1 MIFFQ
6 GMLFKEGK
14 TKNSYWLFRTFQE
27 GVLFLLKL
35 L

>member
-6 GMLFKEGK
+6 GMLIKEGK
-14 TKNSYWLFRTFQE
+14 AKNSYWLFRTFLV
-27 GVLFLLKL
+27 GVLRLLKL